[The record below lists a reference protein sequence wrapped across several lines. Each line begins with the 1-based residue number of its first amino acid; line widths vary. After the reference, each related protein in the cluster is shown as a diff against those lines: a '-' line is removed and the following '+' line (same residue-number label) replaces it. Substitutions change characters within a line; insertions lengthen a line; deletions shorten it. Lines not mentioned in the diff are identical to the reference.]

1 MVLEYLLIS
10 ASLGALFGSLIVF
23 IIWLIKKGKIK
34 SEITSLQERLC
45 LKERECIERKE
56 QLQRYETII
65 EEKQVLL
72 ADENRQRVK
81 VETQLENE
89 QIFNKERRNILE
101 DTMNKHFQN
110 LASRIFEDKT
120 QKFTEHNKNSLNGL
134 LNPLREQI
142 KNFEGKVSEIYDKES
157 KERFSL
163 TKEIEK
169 LRDLNIRISDDAA
182 NLTNALRG
190 QSKTLGDWGEFVL
203 EKVLEMSG
211 LTNGRE
217 YETQKFFRDK
227 DGDGKRPDV
236 IVHLPENRTIV
247 IDSKVT
253 LNSFTRYCS
262 ENDTEGK
269 QKELARYFDAVR
281 LHIKELSKK
290 EYKNINGQD
299 SLDYVLMF
307 IPIEPAFM
315 LAVSNMELFQF
326 ALDKNIII
334 VCPSTLIATLR
345 TVKNIWKIEYQNRN
359 AQEIADKAGKMY
371 DKFVG
376 FVEDLQNI
384 GNAINK
390 TKEVYDSSLK
400 KLSTGQGNLVKK
412 TKELENLGIR
422 NAKKL
427 DKELVERSND

>member
-1 MVLEYLLIS
+1 MELEYLLIG
-10 ASLGALFGSLIVF
+10 AGLGALLGCLPIL
-23 IIWLIKKGKIK
+23 IIWLIKKSKINV
-34 SEITSLQERLC
+34 EVAGLHERLT
-45 LKERECIERKE
+45 LKENECMEIKG
-56 QLQRYETII
+56 QLQKYEKILD
-65 EEKQVLL
+65 EKQNLL
-72 ADENRQRVK
+72 TDENRRRVK
-81 VETQLENE
+81 VETQLESE

-110 LASRIFEDKT
+110 LASRIFDDKT
-120 QKFTEHNKNSLNGL
+120 QKFSEQSKNSLNGL

-142 KNFEGKVSEIYDKES
+142 KNFEGRVSEIYDKES

-182 NLTNALRG
+182 NLTNALQG

-227 DGDGKRPDV
+227 DGDGLRPDV

-253 LNSFTRYCS
+253 LISFTRYCS
-262 ENDTEGK
+262 QDDTEEK
-269 QKELARYFDAVR
+269 QMELTRYFDAVR
-281 LHIKELSKK
+281 THIKELSKK
-290 EYKNINGQD
+290 EYKNINGQN

-315 LAVSNMELFQF
+315 LAVSDMELFQF

-376 FVEDLQNI
+376 FVEDLQSI
-384 GNAINK
+384 GNSINK
-390 TKEVYDSSLK
+390 SKEVYDNSLK
-400 KLSTGQGNLVKK
+400 KLSTGQGNLIKK

-427 DKELVERSND
+427 DKTLVEQSND